1 MKFRKIQCLI
11 LCLLLISLSVS
22 AQDET
27 RHDDKKAT
35 DNNVQRIEKQR
46 KAEAVRKKPNFVP
59 SEKIKSDAF
68 IAFPVDI

>member
-1 MKFRKIQCLI
+1 M
-11 LCLLLISLSVS
+11 LLISFSVS

-27 RHDDKKAT
+27 KTAKKKTT
-35 DNNVQRIEKQR
+35 DNNVSKIEK
-46 KAEAVRKKPNFVP
+46 KSETKEVRKKPDFVP